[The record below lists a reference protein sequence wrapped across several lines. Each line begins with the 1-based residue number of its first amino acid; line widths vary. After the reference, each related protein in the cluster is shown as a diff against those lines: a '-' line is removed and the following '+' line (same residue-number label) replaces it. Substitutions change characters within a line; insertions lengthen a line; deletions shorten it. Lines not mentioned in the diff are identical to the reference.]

1 MASDAKAKAAARH
14 RQRLNRLLAVGKQ
27 LLRDTDELLL
37 LGKSRTWAEVRGLL
51 QQMRQPYL
59 DYDAVLA
66 RARVEV
72 VQFRQTVRR
81 NVAANGPWLAAL
93 AEALRGR
100 FGRTH
105 PAMRI
110 LGIGKGSRRRPTAA
124 TRAAAVTRRQARAA
138 RGSRSKKRT
147 P

>member
-1 MASDAKAKAAARH
+1 MASDAKAKAAARQ

-27 LLRDTDELLL
+27 LLRDTDEFLL
-37 LGKSRTWAEVRGLL
+37 LGKSRTWAEVRELL

-59 DYDAVLA
+59 DYDAELA